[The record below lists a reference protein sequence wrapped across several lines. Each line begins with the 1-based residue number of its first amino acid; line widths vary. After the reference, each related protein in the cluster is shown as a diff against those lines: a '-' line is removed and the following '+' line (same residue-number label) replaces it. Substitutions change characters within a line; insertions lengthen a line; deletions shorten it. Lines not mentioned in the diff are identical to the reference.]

1 MFGHQATVQR
11 LFAALCHTDLNL
23 VELQR
28 LRLLP
33 FLGKSEPLY
42 RIVQG
47 MSSCIENLLTHR
59 EVYCQDKFTLLLTLL
74 ALDYHGQA
82 KENPALEQRA
92 AKYLLMS

>member
-1 MFGHQATVQR
+1 
-11 LFAALCHTDLNL
+11 L

-59 EVYCQDKFTLLLTLL
+59 EVYCQDKFTLLKGQPGLTAGILSG
-74 ALDYHGQA
+74 YFHV
-82 KENPALEQRA
+82 
-92 AKYLLMS
+92 S